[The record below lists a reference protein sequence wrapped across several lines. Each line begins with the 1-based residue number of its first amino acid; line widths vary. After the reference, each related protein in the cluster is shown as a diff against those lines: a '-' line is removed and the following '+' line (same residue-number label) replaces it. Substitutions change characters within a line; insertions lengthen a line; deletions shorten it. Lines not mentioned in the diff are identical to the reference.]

1 MGGST
6 AWPIGWSRHEY
17 PPHHRCC
24 CWPIS
29 TADDDIVAFLFQVP
43 AHVHKHVFVMLKI
56 TVYDRKVGC
65 RTGQHAFDASGWSS
79 STSETLKT
87 THPMV

>member
-56 TVYDRKVGC
+56 TVYDRKVGVQNWAAC
-65 RTGQHAFDASGWSS
+65 LRC
-79 STSETLKT
+79 KR
-87 THPMV
+87 MVILDV